1 MAQSLTEGAINRFLY
16 AVETQS
22 EEDLLGWEPTLQILI
37 IKEIAGNKPG
47 DPPRKR
53 LILSDGNHFVQ
64 AMLATQR
71 NDLVDNEEIVK
82 FSIIKLTKFHAS
94 MLAGKRL
101 IILIDLEILAREAE
115 KIGEPKNIE
124 SAGVVPP
131 PEPTLKPTPPVGA
144 SSSSTA
150 PAPTLVNK
158 RPGGSAISK
167 PSNSFPIYP
176 IEQLSP
182 YQNKWT
188 IKARVTQ
195 KSDIRNFSTARGEG
209 KLFNVTLTDE
219 TGEIRGTAFNAAVDE
234 LFDKFQEGK
243 VYFVSKARVNIAK
256 KKFGGSTS
264 DFELGLERHTEVEEC
279 ADASNVPEV
288 RYNFVDLGKLDQ
300 TEKDAIIDV
309 LGVVSQVGD
318 LTELTSKAGK
328 TLTKRDI
335 TLVDRSKYSVRMTLW
350 GKQAESFH
358 ATNNPVMAFKAVKVG
373 DFGGRTLSMVG
384 TSTYQENPDIDV
396 AHLLRGW
403 QVYDGEGQGASFNSQ
418 SGAGGGAGGAQFR
431 RNELMTLSTVKDSTI
446 GQGDNADF
454 FSCRATIMFVKPD
467 TVMYTACPADK
478 CNKKVTQEPNGDW
491 RCEKCDRNY
500 PEPDVRYLMTIHVAD
515 HTNQLWLQAFNDVGQ
530 AIIGMTAKQLYDIE
544 QDDHTAAQGIIER
557 AHSKVF
563 NFSCRAKSDTWND
576 QTRIR
581 YGINRVWPL
590 DYAAE
595 GHALLDILKAY

>member
-1 MAQSLTEGAINRFLY
+1 MAYLLSPGAINRFLY
-16 AVETQS
+16 AAETQT
-22 EEDLLGWEPTLQILI
+22 EESLTGWQPVLQILI
-37 IKEIAGNKPG
+37 IKAIPASKAG
-47 DPPRKR
+47 DTPRKR
-53 LILSDGNHFVQ
+53 LILSDGTHFIQ
-64 AMLATQR
+64 AMLATQC
-71 NDLVDNEEIVK
+71 NHLVDEEQVVR
-82 FSIIKLTKFHAS
+82 FSIIKLTKFHPS
-94 MLAGKRL
+94 TLAGKKL
-101 IILIDLEILAREAE
+101 IILIDLEIVQRDAE

-124 SAGVVPP
+124 AASLVPP
-131 PEPTLKPTPPVGA
+131 PEPTLQPTATAGA
-144 SSSSTA
+144 SSSMG

-158 RPGGSAISK
+158 PPGRAAISQ
-167 PSNSFPIYP
+167 PSSKAPIYP

-219 TGEIRGTAFNAAVDE
+219 TGEIRGTAFNTAVDE

-243 VYFVSKARVNIAK
+243 VYFISKARVNIAK

-264 DFELGLERHTEVEEC
+264 DFELGLERYTEVEEC

-288 RYNFVDLGKLDQ
+288 RYNFVELGKLDQ

-309 LGVVSQVGD
+309 LGVVSTVGD

-350 GKQAESFH
+350 GKQAESFQVS
-358 ATNNPVMAFKAVKVG
+358 NYPVMAFKGVKVG

-384 TSTYQENPDIDV
+384 TSTYQENPDIGD

-403 QVYDGEGQGASFNSQ
+403 YDSEGQGASFNSQ
-418 SGAGGGAGGAQFR
+418 TAAGGGSGGAQFR
-431 RNELMTLSTVKDSTI
+431 RNELMTLSTVKDSGV
-446 GQGDNADF
+446 GQGDNADY
-454 FSCRATIMFVKPD
+454 FSCRATIIFVKPD
-467 TVMYTACPADK
+467 SVMYTACPSDK
-478 CNKKVTQEPNGDW
+478 CNKKVTQEPSGDW

-530 AIIGMTAKQLYDIE
+530 SIIGMTAKQLYEVE
-544 QDDHTAAQGIIER
+544 QDDHSAAQTIIER
-557 AHSKVF
+557 AHSKAF
-563 NFSCRAKSDTWND
+563 NFSCRAKSDTYND

-581 YGINRVWPL
+581 YGIQKVWPL
-590 DYAAE
+590 DYATE
-595 GHALLDILKAY
+595 GHALLDTLKLY

>member
-1 MAQSLTEGAINRFLY
+1 MAQLTEGAINRFLY
-16 AVETQS
+16 AVETQT
-22 EEDLLGWEPTLQILI
+22 EDNLFGWEPVLQILI

-71 NDLVDNEEIVK
+71 NNLVDEEQIVR
-82 FSIIKLTKFHAS
+82 FSVIKLTKFHAS

-101 IILIDLEILAREAE
+101 IILIDLEVLEREAE

-124 SAGVVPP
+124 SSGVVPP
-131 PEPTLKPTPPVGA
+131 PEPTLKPTPMA
-144 SSSSTA
+144 STSSSTA

-158 RPGGSAISK
+158 QPGRSAISK
-167 PSNSFPIYP
+167 PSNSYPIYP

-209 KLFNVTLTDE
+209 KLFSVTLTDE
-219 TGEIRGTAFNAAVDE
+219 TGEIRGTAFNTAVDE

-243 VYFVSKARVNIAK
+243 VYFISKARVNIAK

-279 ADASNVPEV
+279 TDTSNVPEV
-288 RYNFVDLGKLDQ
+288 RYNFVELGKLDQ

-309 LGVVSQVGD
+309 LGVVSHVGD

-328 TLTKRDI
+328 QLTKRDI

-350 GKQAESFH
+350 GKQAESFQ
-358 ATNNPVMAFKAVKVG
+358 AGNNPVMAFKAVKVG

-384 TSTYQENPDIDV
+384 TSTYQENPDIGD

-403 QVYDGEGQGASFNSQ
+403 YDSEGQGASFNSQ
-418 SGAGGGAGGAQFR
+418 SAAGGGAGNAQFR
-431 RNELMTLSTVKDSTI
+431 RNELITLTTVKDSGI
-446 GQGDNADF
+446 GQGDNPDYFA
-454 FSCRATIMFVKPD
+454 CRATIIFVKPD
-467 TVMYTACPADK
+467 SVMYTACPADK
-478 CNKKVTQEPNGDW
+478 CNKKVTEEPNGEW

-500 PEPDVRYLMTIHVAD
+500 SEPDVRYLMTIHVAD

-530 AIIGMTAKQLYDIE
+530 TILGMTAKQLYQTE
-544 QDDHTAAQGIIER
+544 QDDHTAAQGIVER
-557 AHSKVF
+557 AHSKIF
-563 NFSCRAKSDTWND
+563 NFSCRAKADTWND

-590 DYAAE
+590 DYAVE
-595 GHALLDILKAY
+595 GHALLDVLKAY

>member
-1 MAQSLTEGAINRFLY
+1 MAQLTEGAINRFLY
-16 AVETQS
+16 AVKTQT
-22 EEDLLGWEPTLQILI
+22 EDELFGWEPTLQILI

-53 LILSDGNHFVQ
+53 LILSDGTHFVQ

-71 NDLVDNEEIVK
+71 NNLVDEEQIVR
-82 FSIIKLTKFHAS
+82 FSVIKLTKFHAS
-94 MLAGKRL
+94 MLAGKQL
-101 IILIDLEILAREAE
+101 IILIDLEVVERDAE

-124 SAGVVPP
+124 NSGVVPP
-131 PEPTLKPTPPVGA
+131 PEPTLKPTPTAGT
-144 SSSSTA
+144 SSSTA

-158 RPGGSAISK
+158 RAGGSAISK
-167 PSNSFPIYP
+167 PSNSYPIYP

-209 KLFNVTLTDE
+209 KLFSVTLTDE
-219 TGEIRGTAFNAAVDE
+219 TGEIRGTAFNTAVDE

-243 VYFVSKARVNIAK
+243 VYFISKARVNIAK
-256 KKFGGSTS
+256 KKFGGSTN

-279 ADASNVPEV
+279 TDASNVPEI
-288 RYNFVDLGKLDQ
+288 RYNFVELGKLDQ

-309 LGVVSQVGD
+309 LGVVSQVSD

-335 TLVDRSKYSVRMTLW
+335 TLVDRSQYSVRMTLW
-350 GKQAESFH
+350 GKQAEAFH

-384 TSTYQENPDIDV
+384 TSTYQENPDIGE

-403 QVYDGEGQGASFNSQ
+403 YDSEGQGASFNSQ
-418 SGAGGGAGGAQFR
+418 SAAGGGSGGGQFR
-431 RNELMTLSTVKDSTI
+431 REELMTLTTVKDSGI

-454 FSCRATIMFVKPD
+454 FSCRATIIFIKPD
-467 TVMYTACPADK
+467 TVMYTACPSEK
-478 CNKKVTQEPNGDW
+478 CNKKVTQEPSGDW

-500 PEPDVRYLMTIHVAD
+500 AEPDVRYLMTLHVAD

-530 AIIGMTAKQLYDIE
+530 SILGMTAKQLYEIE
-544 QDDHTAAQGIIER
+544 QDDHAAAQGFIER
-557 AHSKVF
+557 AHSKIF
-563 NFSCRAKSDTWND
+563 NFSCRAKSDTFND

-595 GHALLDILKAY
+595 GHAILDTLKAY